1 MTMEPS
7 RPEYLVGKLL
17 SNNLSKE
24 EFDELLEGLGG
35 TEMSPEYST
44 ILEEYFNKLV
54 SVHEAA
60 TPLSLRS

>member
-1 MTMEPS
+1 MEPS

-24 EFDELLEGLGG
+24 EFDELLEGLGE
-35 TEMSPEYST
+35 TEMSPEYAA

-54 SVHEAA
+54 SVHEA
-60 TPLSLRS
+60 TIPLAIRS